1 MHPPNL
7 SGLSISSTPKQRE
20 FPERFDLDKDPYWV
34 AKEEIAITARKCL
47 LKDYDFAWD
56 GVESELAQRVPPPGP
71 EDTIFQVS
79 VSGIG
84 APEPRMEMAD
94 WLAGQIQAALMT
106 FFKKPNA
113 LEDPIMIDYVD
124 QCTRDLSETI
134 LIWRTASDT
143 QRAEIGNWNEVNDVV
158 SAALNRDRDGP
169 YIKAVTSTGTDLYER
184 LPRSAVLDLPGSHF
198 LKRVNSAP
206 NRPA

>member
-7 SGLSISSTPKQRE
+7 SGLSISGAPKQRE

-56 GVESELAQRVPPPGP
+56 GVESELAQRTPPPGP

-84 APEPRMEMAD
+84 AAEPRIEMAS
-94 WLAGQIQAALMT
+94 WLAGQIQAELLS

-134 LIWRTASDT
+134 LIWRTASDQ
-143 QRAEIGNWNEVNDVV
+143 QRTEIGNWDEVNDVV
-158 SAALNRDRDGP
+158 AAALNRDREGP
-169 YIKAVTSTGTDLYER
+169 YIKAVTSTGTDLYKR
-184 LPRSAVLDLPGSHF
+184 VSRQAVLDLPGSHF
-198 LKRVNSAP
+198 LKRMNSAP

>member
-7 SGLSISSTPKQRE
+7 SGLSISSTAKQRE

-56 GVESELAQRVPPPGP
+56 GVESELAQRTPPPGP

-84 APEPRMEMAD
+84 AAEPRMEMAS
-94 WLAGQIQAALMT
+94 WFAGQIQAELLT

-113 LEDPIMIDYVD
+113 LEDPIMIDYDD
-124 QCTRDLSETI
+124 QCTPDLSETI
-134 LIWRTASDT
+134 LIWRTASDG
-143 QRAEIGNWNEVNDVV
+143 QRTEIGNWDEVNDVV
-158 SAALNRDRDGP
+158 AAALNRDRDGP
-169 YIKAVTSTGTDLYER
+169 YIKAVTSTGTDLYKR
-184 LPRSAVLDLPGSHF
+184 LSRQAVLDLPGSHF